1 MELWN
6 WKIFV
11 GAVESA
17 VVINTGL
24 ILSTSIK
31 VTAFSQILRPTERIY
46 NLQNGKKGI
55 KSLGGRHNYQGRNI
69 QIWSGKVKKENSKT
83 AITIESET
91 HHFQP
96 LISMFS
102 ISGLCWNADKLI
114 WLISS
119 RVFVTFDAITTP
131 LVKQFFG
138 AHDSF
143 EFLVDTIV
151 SAIIRNS
158 SWLGLFSCM
167 DKLRKSFPF
176 GLSRKPCL
184 QKPHIPEARKISASE
199 FSSFVAKIPRNCR
212 PLAVFQYVKYVSL
225 WSWPLTPKYRALS
238 CFHLIA
244 GDI

>member
-6 WKIFV
+6 WKNFV

-24 ILSTSIK
+24 NSSTSIK
-31 VTAFSQILRPTERIY
+31 VPASSWGLWPIKRIF
-46 NLQNGKKGI
+46 NLQNGKTGI

-83 AITIESET
+83 AITIESQT

-119 RVFVTFDAITTP
+119 RVLTLSQP
-131 LVKQFFG
+131 LLSNSFS
-138 AHDSF
+138 AH
-143 EFLVDTIV
+143 TIL
-151 SAIIRNS
+151 SNS
-158 SWLGLFSCM
+158 WWIQLFQQLLEIPP
-167 DKLRKSFPF
+167 DKACCRTWT
-176 GLSRKPCL
+176 
-184 QKPHIPEARKISASE
+184 
-199 FSSFVAKIPRNCR
+199 NCEHNFR
-212 PLAVFQYVKYVSL
+212 LVFQGNPVCRSHIYRKHVKFLPANSVPL
-225 WSWPLTPKYRALS
+225 WRKFLEIAALWLYFNTLS
-238 CFHLIA
+238 TLVYGLDPWHWSIA
-244 GDI
+244 PCRVFIS

>member
-1 MELWN
+1 
-6 WKIFV
+6 
-11 GAVESA
+11 
-17 VVINTGL
+17 
-24 ILSTSIK
+24 
-31 VTAFSQILRPTERIY
+31 
-46 NLQNGKKGI
+46 
-55 KSLGGRHNYQGRNI
+55 
-69 QIWSGKVKKENSKT
+69 
-83 AITIESET
+83 
-91 HHFQP
+91 
-96 LISMFS
+96 MFS

-158 SWLGLFSCM
+158 SWLGLLSCM

-184 QKPHIPEARKISASE
+184 QKPHIPQARKISASE
-199 FSSFVAKIPRNCR
+199 YSSFVAKIPRNCR
-212 PLAVFQYVKYVSL
+212 LLAVFYYVKYVSVK
-225 WSWPLTPKYRALS
+225 SWPLTPKYRATALS
-238 CFHLIA
+238 CFHLMAVLSRALGLALLYCIQGSELLGPDLVCVA
-244 GDI
+244 TEVMSRWETSEC